1 MVKKQLSNKIN
12 TVIADNI
19 DDITVNDLSMIVYY
33 HHYYNQKDFIDTDF
47 TDLCRKRINE
57 ILIDYN
63 LQIFNIADVME
74 EVGNV
79 KRNKSNYKS

>member
-1 MVKKQLSNKIN
+1 MVKKPLTNKIN

-33 HHYYNQKDFIDTDF
+33 HNYYNQKDFIDTDF

-57 ILIDYN
+57 ILKDYN
-63 LQIFNIADVME
+63 LKLFKLGNYNIDYV
-74 EVGNV
+74 EVV
-79 KRNKSNYKS
+79 KNA

>member
-1 MVKKQLSNKIN
+1 MVKEQLSNKIN

-19 DDITVNDLSMIVYY
+19 DDISVNDLSMIVYY
-33 HHYYNQKDFIDTDF
+33 HNYYNQKDFIDTDF
-47 TDLCRKRINE
+47 TDLCRERINE

-63 LQIFNIADVME
+63 LQIFNIANIME

-79 KRNKSNYKS
+79 KRNKSNHKS

>member
-12 TVIADNI
+12 TVIEDNI
-19 DDITVNDLSMIVYY
+19 DDISVNDLSMIVYY

-57 ILIDYN
+57 ILKDYN

-74 EVGNV
+74 VIHNA
-79 KRNKSNYKS
+79 

>member
-19 DDITVNDLSMIVYY
+19 DDISVNDLSMIVYY

-47 TDLCRKRINE
+47 TDLCRERINE
-57 ILIDYN
+57 ILKDYN
-63 LQIFNIADVME
+63 LKLFKLGNYDIDYME
-74 EVGNV
+74 VVHNV
-79 KRNKSNYKS
+79 